1 MAKWQTRLAQTEL
14 SKDVR
19 VRVPLLAPQGERMI
33 SLLKLPLGTPGTVVE
48 IKGRKNL
55 AARLSALGLVP
66 GIMIKVTYVAPFGDP
81 YIVEFKG
88 NRFVVR
94 KNDLANIFVNV

>member
-19 VRVPLLAPQGERMI
+19 VQVPLLAPQGECMI

-66 GIMIKVTYVAPFGDP
+66 GTVVKATYVAPFGDP
-81 YIVEFKG
+81 YIIEFREG
-88 NRFVVR
+88 RFVIL
-94 KNDLANIFVNV
+94 KDDLVNIFVNV